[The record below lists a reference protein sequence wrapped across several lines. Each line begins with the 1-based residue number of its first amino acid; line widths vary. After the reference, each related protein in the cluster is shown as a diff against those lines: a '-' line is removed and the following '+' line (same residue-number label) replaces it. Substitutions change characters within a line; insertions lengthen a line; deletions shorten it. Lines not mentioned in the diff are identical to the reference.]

1 MRLLLPRTLA
11 LPPQAPNSGTR
22 SPALSE
28 ANEDGAGVKHCWL
41 MFAGITLAF
50 SGFAQA
56 QAVYKCT
63 NPDGS
68 VSFQDR
74 ACPGAS
80 QEKRVS
86 IDSSSRSG
94 RDDFEVKVVTL
105 PGVGEAAVLVYDYM
119 DIARREVG
127 AQTTTVRVR
136 SKTGSGDKVNLQMTF
151 RPNPGGEIPS
161 RQEQEREVTR
171 LARAGSGF
179 SSKMGDLQEFNP
191 RSGSGLFAV
200 ASKPRQPGSVANGG
214 DYMTRTAGRIVDH
227 NVIVDVAILSDGV
240 RNKAFADALSIVESF
255 AVADDIVSTDQSGA
269 LSLPEAP
276 AGFSWLR
283 LPEIKGAFL
292 KPAGWYYETDHKGN
306 DLEYHISREPN
317 TPPNGFDTGLTVSI
331 ETNVPARKGKSPSAH
346 AQAFVEEFTSAFET
360 VGESFSSGRGPYTS
374 HGALVRVVDPQKGA
388 FNAHVVAIAN
398 DSSGTVYLCIFEGP
412 AAKWDEIWP
421 IGELMI
427 QKMAINDSI

>member
-1 MRLLLPRTLA
+1 MNPRKLA
-11 LPPQAPNSGTR
+11 I
-22 SPALSE
+22 
-28 ANEDGAGVKHCWL
+28 V
-41 MFAGITLAF
+41 GIMLAF
-50 SGFAQA
+50 SGSAQA

-68 VSFQDR
+68 ISFQDR

-80 QEKRVS
+80 QEKRVT
-86 IDSSSRSG
+86 IESSNRSS
-94 RDDFEVKVVTL
+94 RDDFDVKVVTL

-119 DIARREVG
+119 NIARREDG
-127 AQTTTVRVR
+127 PQTTTVRVR
-136 SKTGSGDKVNLQMTF
+136 SNPGSADKVHLQMTF
-151 RPNPGGEIPS
+151 RPNPDGEIPS
-161 RQEQEREVTR
+161 RLEQEREVAR
-171 LARAGSGF
+171 LAQAGSGF
-179 SSKMGDLQEFNP
+179 SSQVGDLQEFNP

-200 ASKPRQPGSVANGG
+200 ASKTRQPGNAASGG
-214 DYMTRTAGRIVDH
+214 DFMTRTAGRIVDH
-227 NVIVDVAILSDGV
+227 NVIVDVAILSDSV
-240 RNKAFADALSIVESF
+240 RSKAFADALSIVESF
-255 AVADDIVSTDQSGA
+255 AVAGDILSTDQGGA
-269 LSLPEAP
+269 LRLPEAP

-292 KPAGWYYETDHKGN
+292 KPAGWYYETDHKGG

-331 ETNVPARKGKSPSAH
+331 ETNVPARKGKTPSAH

-360 VGESFSSGRGPYTS
+360 IGEPFSSGRGPYTS

-398 DSSGTVYLCIFEGP
+398 DTSGTVYLCIFEGP
-412 AAKWDEIWP
+412 AAEWAEIWP
-421 IGELMI
+421 IGELLI

>member
-1 MRLLLPRTLA
+1 MTNCRLT
-11 LPPQAPNSGTR
+11 
-22 SPALSE
+22 
-28 ANEDGAGVKHCWL
+28 
-41 MFAGITLAF
+41 FAGIVLALF
-50 SGFAQA
+50 GSAQA
-56 QAVYKCT
+56 QSVYKCM

-74 ACPGAS
+74 ACPGSS

-86 IDSSSRSG
+86 VQSSNRSS
-94 RDDFEVKVVTL
+94 RDDFDVKVVTL
-105 PGVGEAAVLVYDYM
+105 AGVGEAAVLVYDYM
-119 DIARREVG
+119 DIARREDG

-136 SKTGSGDKVNLQMTF
+136 STSGSADKVNLQMTF
-151 RPNPGGEIPS
+151 RPNSGGAIPS
-161 RQEQEREVTR
+161 RQEQEREVIR
-171 LARAGSGF
+171 LAREGSSI
-179 SSKMGDLQEFNP
+179 SSKIGDVREFNP
-191 RSGSGLFAV
+191 RSGSGLYAV
-200 ASKPRQPGSVANGG
+200 ATQFRQPGSIAEGG
-214 DYMTRTAGRIVDH
+214 DFLTRTAGRIVDH

-255 AVADDIVSTDQSGA
+255 AVAGDILATDQSGA
-269 LSLPEAP
+269 LRLPEAP
-276 AGFSWLR
+276 AGYSWLR

-306 DLEYHISREPN
+306 DFEYHISREPN

-346 AQAFVEEFTSAFET
+346 AQAFVEEFTSAFD
-360 VGESFSSGRGPYTS
+360 VIGEPFSSGRGPYTS
-374 HGALVRVVDPQKGA
+374 HGALVRVVDPQNGA

-398 DSSGTVYLCIFEGP
+398 DTSGTVYLCIFEGP